1 MCTLIALSR
10 VNPEVPLVVAAN
22 RDEFYARPWAPPA
35 VLRES
40 PRIVGGSDLVQRG
53 TWLGATGS
61 GLFAA
66 VTNQR
71 TYGAADPTK
80 RSRGELV
87 LEALATGS
95 VEAALGWLEG
105 VDARTYNPF
114 NLLIGDSRALHV
126 VYARGDA
133 RVMVEALPPGIW
145 VLNNDTIGSRDFP
158 KANRAKELVTPFARE
173 PWDSLAGKL
182 MSALGDHERPPIE
195 EIPAPPPGAP
205 LSREVLR
212 ELQAICVHTVPYG
225 TGSAS
230 VLAIGEDRVEDYR
243 FAPGPPCVTPF
254 ESVRERFS
262 DQGQRTF

>member
-10 VNPEVPLVVAAN
+10 VNPEVPLIVAAN

-35 VLRES
+35 ALRDS
-40 PRIVGGSDLVQRG
+40 PRIVGGSDLVQKG
-53 TWLGATGS
+53 TWLGVTES

-71 TYGAADPTK
+71 TYGAADPSK
-80 RSRGELV
+80 RSRGQLV

-95 VEAALGWLEG
+95 VEAALEWLEG
-105 VDARTYNPF
+105 VDAREYNPF
-114 NLLIGDSRALHV
+114 NLLVGDARALHV
-126 VYARGDA
+126 VYARGEA

-173 PWDSLAGKL
+173 GWESLAGKL
-182 MSALGDHERPPIE
+182 MSALGDHERPPID
-195 EIPAPPPGAP
+195 EISAPPPGSP
-205 LSREVLR
+205 LSRELLR
-212 ELQAICVHTVPYG
+212 ELQALCVHTVPYG
-225 TGSAS
+225 TSSAS
-230 VLAIGEDRVEDYR
+230 VLAIGEDRALDYL

-254 ESVRERFS
+254 RSVRELFIDR
-262 DQGQRTF
+262 GQRTV